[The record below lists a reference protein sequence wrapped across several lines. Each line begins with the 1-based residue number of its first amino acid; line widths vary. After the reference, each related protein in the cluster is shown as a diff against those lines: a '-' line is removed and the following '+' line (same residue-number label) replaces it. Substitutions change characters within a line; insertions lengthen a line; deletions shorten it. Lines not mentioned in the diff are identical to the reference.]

1 VPAVLVPRQAIVV
14 TLSAPVAALV
24 DEIRFRFDPVM
35 AVRIDA
41 HLTLVHDVT
50 DPERAPELLRRATD
64 RERFRVRLTRT
75 DRWGPS
81 RYGAYLHV
89 DDPAGAVRDL
99 YEAVAPLEAPAWARV
114 GYRPHVTLVHGR
126 TVTEEQAEAA
136 WRELD
141 GFVAD
146 WEVGVDAVDV
156 IELIEPR
163 WRLVERHR
171 LRAPADGAMPGCA
184 PAGPPS

>member
-1 VPAVLVPRQAIVV
+1 MLARRAIVV
-14 TLSAPVAALV
+14 TLSAPTGALV
-24 DEIRFRFDPVM
+24 DEIRLRFDPVM
-35 AVRIDA
+35 AARIDA

-50 DPERAPELLRRATD
+50 DGARAPELLRRATD
-64 RERFRVRLTRT
+64 REPFRVRLTHT

-89 DDPAGAVRDL
+89 HDPDGAVRDL
-99 YEAVAPLEAPAWARV
+99 YEAVAPLEAPGWARA
-114 GYRPHVTLVHGR
+114 GFRPHVTLVHGR
-126 TVTEEQAEAA
+126 TVSEEQAEAA
-136 WRELD
+136 WRQLD

-163 WRLVERHR
+163 WRLVERHA
-171 LRAPADGAMPGCA
+171 LGPPAAGATTGCA
-184 PAGPPS
+184 PAGPPPP

>member
-1 VPAVLVPRQAIVV
+1 VRARQAIVV
-14 TLSAPVAALV
+14 TLPAPAAALV
-24 DEIRFRFDPVM
+24 DEIRLRLDPVM
-35 AVRIDA
+35 AARIDA

-50 DPERAPELLRRATD
+50 DGARAPELLRRATA
-64 RERFRVRLTRT
+64 REPFRVRLTRT

-89 DDPAGAVRDL
+89 DDPDGAVRDL
-99 YEAVAPLEAPAWARV
+99 YEAVAPLEAPGWARV
-114 GYRPHVTLVHGR
+114 GFRPHVTLVHGR

-146 WEVGVDAVDV
+146 WEVGVGALDV

-163 WRLVERHR
+163 WRLVERHA
-171 LRAPADGAMPGCA
+171 LRAPASGATAGCA
-184 PAGPPS
+184 SPGPPS

>member
-1 VPAVLVPRQAIVV
+1 VRAVLARQAIVV
-14 TLSAPVAALV
+14 TLSAPAAALV

-35 AVRIDA
+35 AARIDA

-50 DPERAPELLRRATD
+50 DRERAPELLRRATD
-64 RERFRVRLTRT
+64 REPFRVRLTHT

-89 DDPAGAVRDL
+89 DDPDGAVRDL
-99 YEAVAPLEAPAWARV
+99 YETVAPLEAPGWARV
-114 GYRPHVTLVHGR
+114 AYRPHVTLVHGR

-136 WRELD
+136 WRALD

-146 WEVGVDAVDV
+146 WEVGVESVDV

-163 WRLVERHR
+163 WRLVERHT
-171 LRAPADGAMPGCA
+171 LRAPTGASTAGCA